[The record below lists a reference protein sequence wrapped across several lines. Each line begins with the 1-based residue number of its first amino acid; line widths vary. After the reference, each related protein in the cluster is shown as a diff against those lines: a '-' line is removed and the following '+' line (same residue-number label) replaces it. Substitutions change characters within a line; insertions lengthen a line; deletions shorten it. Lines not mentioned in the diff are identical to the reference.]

1 MDTYEAKETIKKLQ
15 DAMAK
20 VKASRAAAGKP
31 MDGEVLDWIGD
42 CEAEIDRLSM
52 HLPGKAQTVET
63 TAQAEGRRGIFGS
76 GYSLKGPNEVKNY
89 ANLFGKDDGYRWTD
103 RSTSF
108 LNAVMSGRH
117 HPGLI
122 KNAMS
127 ETVPSDGGFLVP
139 SETASRI
146 HAVSLENEIVMPRCF
161 VQPMKSNSIVIPAME
176 IGSHASAL
184 LGGFTA
190 SYVAEAGTITPANPK
205 ARAMELTAKKL
216 VGMIRFSS
224 ELGADMI
231 GGENQLIS
239 LCGRGLSWY
248 RDRAFLKGTGAGE
261 PLGILKSPALVEVAA
276 EGGQGDATIVYENV
290 IKMMAAMFPGSFK
303 NSVWVAHQ
311 STIPQL
317 LSLTLGIGTA
327 GAMIPVM
334 NESNGEFRMLTRP
347 VIFTEKTETL
357 GEKGD
362 LMLVDFSQYVVGLRS
377 EMRFD
382 LSLHA
387 MFSSDELMARVIERH
402 DGQPLWSEPLTL
414 ADGATEVSPFVVLAE
429 RK

>member
-1 MDTYEAKETIKKLQ
+1 MNEQEAKETIKKLK
-15 DAMAK
+15 DARERVRNSCK
-20 VKASRAAAGKP
+20 VK
-31 MDGEVLDWIGD
+31 GEPLDAERLELIAD
-42 CEAEIDRLSM
+42 IDAEIGQLEKY
-52 HLPGKAQTVET
+52 LPEAPLTV
-63 TAQAEGRRGIFGS
+63 QFSRRGVFGN
-76 GYSLKGPNEVKNY
+76 GYQLASPSSPKAYG
-89 ANLFGKDDGYRWTD
+89 NLFGANDGYTWVD
-103 RSTSF
+103 NSISF

-117 HPGLI
+117 HPGLV

-139 SETASRI
+139 SETAARI

-239 LCGRGLSWY
+239 LCGKGLSWY
-248 RDRAFLKGTGAGE
+248 RDKSFLKGTGAGE
-261 PLGILKSPALVEVAA
+261 PLGILNSPAVVEVAK
-276 EGGQGDATIVYENV
+276 ESGQHNATIVYENV
-290 IKMMAAMFPGSFK
+290 IKMMGAMFAGSFK

-311 STIPQL
+311 SCIPQL

-334 NESNGEFRMLTRP
+334 NETDGVFRMLTRP
-347 VIFTEKTETL
+347 VLFTEKTEKL
-357 GEKGD
+357 GERGD

-382 LSLHA
+382 LSIHA
-387 MFSSDELMARVIERH
+387 QFSTDELMARLIERH
-402 DGQPLWSEPLTL
+402 DGQPLWSEPLVL
-414 ADGATEVSPFVVLAE
+414 ADGSTQVSPFVVLAE
-429 RK
+429 RKS